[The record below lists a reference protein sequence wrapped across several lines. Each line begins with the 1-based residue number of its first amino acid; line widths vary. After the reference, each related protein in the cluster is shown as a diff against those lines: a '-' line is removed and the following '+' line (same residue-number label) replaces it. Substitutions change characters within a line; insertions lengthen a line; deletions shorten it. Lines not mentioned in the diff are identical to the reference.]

1 MKFTN
6 GYWLLR
12 DEMKAAYAVEYGSH
26 RVYGQELTMYLPCSH
41 IVDRGSCLNIPLLT
55 VTLSS
60 PMDGVIKVS
69 AVHHDGAVYNGPFAK
84 IYTGDAHVRIEEN
97 EEQLIYQTGSLKAV
111 IDKAP
116 NGYKMA
122 FYEGDTFLTES
133 SFRNLAYMQNTK
145 TGKNYML
152 EQMFLD
158 VDEYVYGFGERF
170 TPFVKNGQVVE
181 MWNEDGGT
189 ASEIAYKNI
198 PFYVTNKG
206 YGILVDNEG
215 DVAYEIA
222 SEKVERIQFSVEGE
236 RLDYYVISGKT
247 PMGTVEKYTE
257 LTGKPALPP
266 AWSFGLWLTTSFTTN
281 DDEATTSGFIQGMAD
296 REIPLHVFHFDC
308 YWMDAYEWCNFEW
321 DPATFPDPKG
331 MLKRYHDRGLH
342 ICVWI
347 NPYIGQKSCL
357 FKEGKEHG
365 YLVKKTD
372 GSVWQTDLWQP
383 GMALVDFTNPDA
395 VAWYQGKLKT
405 LLDMGVDCF
414 KTDFGERIPVKEIEY
429 FDHSDPVKM
438 HNYYTYLYNQAV
450 FELLERERGTGE
462 AVLFARSATVGGQQF
477 PAHWG
482 GDCSASYVS
491 MAETLRG
498 GLSLSLGGFG
508 FWSHD
513 ISGFE
518 STAPADIYK
527 RWCQFGLLSSHSRLH
542 GSSSYR
548 VPWMFDEEAC
558 DILREFVNL
567 KCCLMPY
574 LYGQAV
580 RSHKEGRPVLRPM
593 FLDFPEDRACDT
605 LDRQYMF
612 GDSLLVAPIFKE
624 NGEVQYY
631 LPEGTW
637 YNLITGA
644 EVTGGKW
651 QKETHDYHSLPLMIR
666 PNTVLA
672 LGNNDQKPDY
682 DYADGVSL
690 LVSAFDEGAEAK
702 TEIPDLK
709 GETVMTVTAKRVGD
723 EIHLHVEGGNGNYTV
738 KSLSGCKVVVEA

>member
-122 FYEGDTFLTES
+122 FYDGDTFLTES

-158 VDEYVYGFGERF
+158 VDEYVYGLGERF

-222 SEKVERIQFSVEGE
+222 SEKVERVQFSVEGE

-281 DDEATTSGFIQGMAD
+281 YDEATTSGFIQGMAD

-357 FKEGKEHG
+357 FKEGKDHG

>member
-1 MKFTN
+1 M
-6 GYWLLR
+6 R
-12 DEMKAAYAVEYGSH
+12 
-26 RVYGQELTMYLPCSH
+26 
-41 IVDRGSCLNIPLLT
+41 
-55 VTLSS
+55 
-60 PMDGVIKVS
+60 
-69 AVHHDGAVYNGPFAK
+69 
-84 IYTGDAHVRIEEN
+84 
-97 EEQLIYQTGSLKAV
+97 
-111 IDKAP
+111 
-116 NGYKMA
+116 
-122 FYEGDTFLTES
+122 
-133 SFRNLAYMQNTK
+133 
-145 TGKNYML
+145 
-152 EQMFLD
+152 
-158 VDEYVYGFGERF
+158 
-170 TPFVKNGQVVE
+170 
-181 MWNEDGGT
+181 
-189 ASEIAYKNI
+189 
-198 PFYVTNKG
+198 
-206 YGILVDNEG
+206 
-215 DVAYEIA
+215 
-222 SEKVERIQFSVEGE
+222 
-236 RLDYYVISGKT
+236 
-247 PMGTVEKYTE
+247 TVEKYTE

-281 DDEATTSGFIQGMAD
+281 YDEATTSGFIQGMAD

-357 FKEGKEHG
+357 FKEGKDHG

-498 GLSLSLGGFG
+498 FG

-567 KCCLMPY
+567 KCRLMPY

-644 EVTGGKW
+644 EVSGGKW

-738 KSLSGCKVVVEA
+738 RSLSGCKVVVEA

>member
-158 VDEYVYGFGERF
+158 VDEYVYGLGERF

-281 DDEATTSGFIQGMAD
+281 YDEATTSGFIQGMAD

-357 FKEGKEHG
+357 FKEGKDHG

-644 EVTGGKW
+644 DVSGGKW

-738 KSLSGCKVVVEA
+738 RSLSGCKVVVEA

>member
-1 MKFTN
+1 
-6 GYWLLR
+6 
-12 DEMKAAYAVEYGSH
+12 
-26 RVYGQELTMYLPCSH
+26 MYLPCSH

-158 VDEYVYGFGERF
+158 VDEYVYGLGERF

-281 DDEATTSGFIQGMAD
+281 YDEATTSGFIQGMAD

-357 FKEGKEHG
+357 FKEGKDHG

-567 KCCLMPY
+567 KCRLMPY

-580 RSHKEGRPVLRPM
+580 RSLKEGRPVLRPM

-644 EVTGGKW
+644 DVSGGKW

>member
-158 VDEYVYGFGERF
+158 VDEYVYGLGERF

-222 SEKVERIQFSVEGE
+222 SEKVERVQFSVEGE

-281 DDEATTSGFIQGMAD
+281 YDEATTSGFIQGMAD

-357 FKEGKEHG
+357 FKEGKDHG

-644 EVTGGKW
+644 DVSGGKW

>member
-122 FYEGDTFLTES
+122 FYEEDTFLTES

-158 VDEYVYGFGERF
+158 VDEYVYGLGERF

-222 SEKVERIQFSVEGE
+222 SEKVERVQFSVEGE
-236 RLDYYVISGKT
+236 RLGYYVISGKT

-281 DDEATTSGFIQGMAD
+281 YDEATTSGFIQGMAD

-357 FKEGKEHG
+357 FKEGKDHG

-450 FELLERERGTGE
+450 FELLERERGTGK

-644 EVTGGKW
+644 EVSGGKW

>member
-1 MKFTN
+1 
-6 GYWLLR
+6 
-12 DEMKAAYAVEYGSH
+12 
-26 RVYGQELTMYLPCSH
+26 
-41 IVDRGSCLNIPLLT
+41 
-55 VTLSS
+55 
-60 PMDGVIKVS
+60 
-69 AVHHDGAVYNGPFAK
+69 
-84 IYTGDAHVRIEEN
+84 
-97 EEQLIYQTGSLKAV
+97 
-111 IDKAP
+111 
-116 NGYKMA
+116 
-122 FYEGDTFLTES
+122 
-133 SFRNLAYMQNTK
+133 
-145 TGKNYML
+145 
-152 EQMFLD
+152 
-158 VDEYVYGFGERF
+158 
-170 TPFVKNGQVVE
+170 
-181 MWNEDGGT
+181 
-189 ASEIAYKNI
+189 
-198 PFYVTNKG
+198 
-206 YGILVDNEG
+206 
-215 DVAYEIA
+215 
-222 SEKVERIQFSVEGE
+222 
-236 RLDYYVISGKT
+236 
-247 PMGTVEKYTE
+247 
-257 LTGKPALPP
+257 
-266 AWSFGLWLTTSFTTN
+266 
-281 DDEATTSGFIQGMAD
+281 MAD
-296 REIPLHVFHFDC
+296 
-308 YWMDAYEWCNFEW
+308 
-321 DPATFPDPKG
+321 
-331 MLKRYHDRGLH
+331 
-342 ICVWI
+342 
-347 NPYIGQKSCL
+347 
-357 FKEGKEHG
+357 
-365 YLVKKTD
+365 
-372 GSVWQTDLWQP
+372 GS
-383 GMALVDFTNPDA
+383 

-567 KCCLMPY
+567 KCRLMPY

-644 EVTGGKW
+644 EVSGGKW

-709 GETVMTVTAKRVGD
+709 GETVITVTAKRVGD

>member
-84 IYTGDAHVRIEEN
+84 IYTGDAHVQIEES
-97 EEQLIYQTGSLKAV
+97 EDQLIYQTGSLKAV

-133 SFRNLAYMQNTK
+133 SFRNLSYMQNTK

-158 VDEYVYGFGERF
+158 VDEYVYGLGERF
-170 TPFVKNGQVVE
+170 TPFVKNGQMVE

-247 PMGTVEKYTE
+247 PMGTVEKYTD

-281 DDEATTSGFIQGMAD
+281 YDEATTSSFIQGMAD

-357 FKEGKEHG
+357 FKEGKEQG

-395 VAWYQGKLKT
+395 KAWYQGKLKT

-414 KTDFGERIPVKEIEY
+414 KTDFGERIPVKDIAY

-548 VPWMFDEEAC
+548 VPWLFDEEAC

-567 KCCLMPY
+567 KCRLMPY
-574 LYGQAV
+574 LYGQEV

-644 EVTGGKW
+644 DVSGGKW

>member
-158 VDEYVYGFGERF
+158 VDEYVYGLGERF

-281 DDEATTSGFIQGMAD
+281 YDEATTSGFIQGMAD

-357 FKEGKEHG
+357 FKEGKDHG

-395 VAWYQGKLKT
+395 VEWYQGKLKT

-644 EVTGGKW
+644 DVSGGKW